1 VGNKAEQD
9 FDPPAWLDSAPLW
22 MKRLYLAALFGAE
35 LTAPSTITGHPH
47 NFNGQVMS
55 MNKRPWRAES
65 GRRYLQRIRDWL
77 REFGIDSVMLAEREE
92 RSGTSVAVRLRLMIS
107 GTPDNLIRLWT
118 RVGFEYNRRKQHLGC
133 VAAQYLRLKGIVVE
147 DRRQTA
153 ALARDMRDEG
163 HSTRTITYA
172 LLSRYMKP
180 SFIEHALYSKRRHA
194 RIGGAFMSFDAFLK
208 EKTEGLGE
216 TGRVWD
222 RVVHVLPAPYDGPVF
237 DFTVRDPSHTFIAD
251 GFVVSNCGVRLIRTD
266 LDESQVRERLQ
277 SLVDGLFYAV
287 PSGVGATGR
296 LKLDGQAM
304 DGVLRQGA
312 RWAVQ
317 QGYGWA
323 GDLESMESGGTL
335 PAADPDAVSPEA
347 KKRGRAQIGTLGSG
361 NHFLEVQVIDEI
373 YDAPA
378 AAAMGL
384 THTGQVVVFIHCGSR
399 GLGHQVCT
407 DYLRVAERSA
417 REHGIHL
424 VDRQLA
430 CMPFQSDE
438 GRRYVG
444 AMSAAANF
452 AWGNRQVITHW
463 VRGAFERVF
472 AQSAEAL
479 GMSLVYDV
487 SHNIAKI
494 EEYVVDGRLR
504 PLVVHRKGATRAFPA
519 GHPDVPE
526 RYRAIGQP
534 VLIPGDMGRY
544 SFIALGTDQAVRES
558 FGSTCHGAGRV
569 MGRKQAVRTLAG
581 RDIADELRR
590 RGIIVRAQ
598 DRGLLAEEASQ
609 AYKDVADVV
618 EVCHQ
623 AGLSRRVVRTRPIGV
638 VKG

>member
-1 VGNKAEQD
+1 MTTPWTHILRKIDDYRWEIPTSYKPEMRVPGLIYADEKMLRQIVEEQ
-9 FDPPAWLDSAPLW
+9 ALEQVANSATLP
-22 MKRLYLAALFGAE
+22 
-35 LTAPSTITGHPH
+35 
-47 NFNGQVMS
+47 
-55 MNKRPWRAES
+55 
-65 GRRYLQRIRDWL
+65 
-77 REFGIDSVMLAEREE
+77 
-92 RSGTSVAVRLRLMIS
+92 
-107 GTPDNLIRLWT
+107 
-118 RVGFEYNRRKQHLGC
+118 
-133 VAAQYLRLKGIVVE
+133 GIVG
-147 DRRQTA
+147 R
-153 ALARDMRDEG
+153 ALAMPDIHWGYGFPVGGVTAFDVHDG
-163 HSTRTITYA
+163 VISPGA
-172 LLSRYMKP
+172 L
-180 SFIEHALYSKRRHA
+180 
-194 RIGGAFMSFDAFLK
+194 GFDL
-208 EKTEGLGE
+208 
-216 TGRVWD
+216 
-222 RVVHVLPAPYDGPVF
+222 
-237 DFTVRDPSHTFIAD
+237 
-251 GFVVSNCGVRLIRTD
+251 NCGVRLLRTS
-266 LDESQVRERLQ
+266 LGESEVRERLQ
-277 SLVDGLFYAV
+277 ALVDAIFHAV

-323 GDLESMESGGTL
+323 ADLEAIESGGTL
-335 PAADPDAVSPEA
+335 VAADPDAVSPEA

-463 VRGAFERVF
+463 VREAFERVF
-472 AQSAEAL
+472 AQSAETL

-494 EEYVVDGRLR
+494 EEYVVDGRPR
-504 PLVVHRKGATRAFPA
+504 QLVVHRKGATRAFPA

-544 SFIALGTDQAVRES
+544 SFIAIGTDRAVQES

-581 RDIADELRR
+581 RDIGEELRR
-590 RGIIVRAQ
+590 KGIIVRAQ
-598 DRGLLAEEASQ
+598 DHGLLAEEASQ